1 MFRKSLIILLVLA
14 TMIFPMAVLAEEQNT
29 TTTLSL
35 EQCLQMAYANSQ
47 QLKAAS
53 QNVAIA
59 KESVKEAEAG
69 FLPTVDYQAS
79 YTRLDE
85 ANPPFV
91 PSEDVFKAGI
101 SVTKPLYTG
110 GKLTYALEIAKTN
123 LDNMIEKERQIKQS
137 LTYQV
142 KEAYYKVWL
151 TEEMVIVAQ
160 ASYENMGRHTVQ
172 MEKLFKVGTASKFE
186 VLRAQVQ
193 QESIKPQIIAAENGL
208 SLAKLGLATLIG
220 FDKEK
225 QFSVKYDIQSLDLNQ
240 LNEAILAKLLNEAYT
255 NRSEL
260 KQLQLAAKMKNLST
274 VIKESAF
281 NPDAAVKFSYDGSGD
296 ELNPGSWNKSWSLT
310 FVVNGKIFDGT
321 IKPKIET
328 AKVEEELLK
337 IQESSLK
344 DQIRLEV
351 QQALLNIKQ
360 SLETIKANQANIN
373 LTKESL
379 RMTQARFDA
388 GMATTKDIMDAQL
401 ALDKASNGYYEGIS
415 NYLIALAKLD
425 LVIGK

>member
-1 MFRKSLIILLVLA
+1 MYRKILLIVLVLA
-14 TMIFPMAVLAEEQNT
+14 TITFPMAVLAEEQNG

-47 QLKAAS
+47 LLKTES

-59 KESVKEAEAG
+59 KEGVKEAEAG

-85 ANPPFV
+85 AAPPQV
-91 PSEDVFKAGI
+91 PSENVFKGGI

-110 GKLTYALEIAKTN
+110 GKLTYALDIAKTKLN
-123 LDNMIEKERQIKQS
+123 NAVEKERQVKQS

-142 KEAYYKVWL
+142 KEAYYNVWL
-151 TEEMVIVAQ
+151 TEEMVIVAK
-160 ASYENMGRHTVQ
+160 ASYDNMGRHTEQ

-193 QESIKPQIIAAENGL
+193 QEGIKPQIIAAENGL

-220 FDKEK
+220 FDREK
-225 QFSVKYDIQSLDLNQ
+225 QFSVNYDIQSLKLPDHYDTVLT
-240 LNEAILAKLLNEAYT
+240 KLLNEAYE

-260 KQLQLAAKMKNLST
+260 LQLQLAAKMKNLST
-274 VIKESAF
+274 TIVALGNKP
-281 NPDAAVKFSYDGSGD
+281 NVGLTLSYDGQGD
-296 ELNPGSWNKSWSLT
+296 EINPGSWNKTLSLT
-310 FVVNGKIFDGT
+310 LGVKGNIFDGT
-321 IKPKIET
+321 LKPKVESS
-328 AKVEEELLK
+328 KGEEELLK

-344 DQIRLEV
+344 DKIRLEV
-351 QQALLNIKQ
+351 QEALLNITKA
-360 SLETIKANQANIN
+360 LETIKANQANIN
-373 LTKESL
+373 LSKESL

-388 GMATTKDIMDAQL
+388 GMATTMEIMDAQL

-415 NYLIALAKLD
+415 DYLTALAKLD
-425 LVIGK
+425 LVVGK